1 MSDEPTRRLASD
13 ELLALKLAAHR
24 QLAPWVKSSRLRP
37 RQCEERDALL
47 RAVRVLEDVA
57 LADGCELRPS
67 GESEG
72 EGDS

>member
-1 MSDEPTRRLASD
+1 VSDEPTRRLASD

-24 QLAPWVKSSRLRP
+24 QLAAWVNSSRLRP
-37 RQCEERDALL
+37 RQVQQRDALL

-57 LADGCELRPS
+57 LGDGCELRS
-67 GESEG
+67 SG